1 MPRMSRKITRSSRQT
16 LATKTFILREI
27 EADVRLKEL
36 EVEQKIVELES
47 QKAELE
53 QKLRMARGQERTLLV
68 LIAVFTGL
76 ILFTVSLILLDGFN
90 LWGFKLDTT
99 TLNLLAGA
107 TIAEVAGLLGIAFR
121 WLYHVGKLECDPE
134 SPRSE

>member
-121 WLYHVGKLECDPE
+121 WLYQVGKLECDPE